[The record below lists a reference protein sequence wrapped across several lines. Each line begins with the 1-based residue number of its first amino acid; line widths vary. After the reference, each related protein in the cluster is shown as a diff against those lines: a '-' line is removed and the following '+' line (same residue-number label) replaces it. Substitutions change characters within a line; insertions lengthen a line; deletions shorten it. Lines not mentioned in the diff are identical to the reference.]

1 MQQYALNNN
10 GRPAKNVISLNLI
23 PTKHAVRIGP
33 HIFDAR
39 TLATFFEKTN
49 NPRNPLT
56 RQPFP
61 NAIVKRF
68 SRQINRRKADASTE
82 RNRLAE
88 RRRLMFAFN
97 NVLNELRNRTGP
109 RYLRSL
115 SSKTGRLYA
124 HLISC

>member
-1 MQQYALNNN
+1 MQYALNNN

-23 PTKHAVRIGP
+23 PAKHAVRIGP
-33 HIFDAR
+33 HIFDER

-68 SRQINRRKADASTE
+68 SRQISRRKANAGAE
-82 RNRLAE
+82 RNKLAE

-97 NVLNELRNRTGP
+97 NVLNELRNVTGP
-109 RYLRSL
+109 RFLRSL
-115 SSKTGRLYA
+115 SSRTGRRLSRA
-124 HLISC
+124 PSMR